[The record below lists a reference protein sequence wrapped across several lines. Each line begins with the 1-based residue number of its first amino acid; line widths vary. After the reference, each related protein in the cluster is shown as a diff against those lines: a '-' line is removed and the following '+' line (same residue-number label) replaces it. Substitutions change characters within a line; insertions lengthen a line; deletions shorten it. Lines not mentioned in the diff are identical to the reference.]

1 MTDEKPLDEKRLDD
15 QLETGL
21 KALENGQP
29 AGEVNLPAESA
40 GLKPLVHLA
49 AGIRDLPH
57 PEPSVESAN
66 ALHARLAAEVRRP
79 APGKAGRLNVRW
91 LWAAGLAGAGA
102 LFLCAFV
109 LLAAGG
115 LWWLGPLDARTVTL
129 ADVSGLVEAAPAGN
143 DRWQAVEN
151 GDHLGAGQR
160 IRTATDA
167 TAKLVFFDGTRT
179 ILGGGAEVMLTRLG
193 GRWGDVL
200 QAELT
205 QPAGGVQ
212 YEVVPFSSQN
222 SQFRVQTPAGL
233 ASVHGTVF
241 QVWVE
246 AQGQAFFTVDRGAV
260 VVENA
265 DQQVNLAAGQATVSR
280 TDAAPDAPSYR
291 FSLSDRLAAVEGEVW
306 TVGQV
311 SFRVTAETV
320 VAGDPQVGDL
330 ILAQGRM
337 LTADDWVADHIAL
350 AEETAAE
357 FQFTGVVQAMDAE
370 AWEINGVTVLVN
382 EVTEVDGDLALGD
395 TALVIYTVLEGGRW
409 LALNIE
415 KLESAEEGEVPGTPS
430 ADCTGSDPQPT
441 AQKLAQQYGVT
452 YEEIMGWFCQG
463 YGFGEIG
470 LAYGL
475 SQESGWAVADIF
487 ALRQQNLGWGEI
499 KRRVRQTPTATLPV
513 ATLPVATLPVTV
525 TLTATVTPT
534 RTPTPALTATL
545 PTATLPVTLTVT
557 PSPTLSVTLTA
568 TPAITP
574 TLSATQ
580 TALCTGADPQP
591 KGQDLA
597 AQYGVSYEEIMG
609 WFCQGFGFGEIDLA
623 YSLSVQSGKPVAE
636 IFALKQGGMGWGEI
650 KKLLQDQAKP
660 KDKDKKKDK

>member
-1 MTDEKPLDEKRLDD
+1 M
-15 QLETGL
+15 
-21 KALENGQP
+21 
-29 AGEVNLPAESA
+29 
-40 GLKPLVHLA
+40 
-49 AGIRDLPH
+49 
-57 PEPSVESAN
+57 
-66 ALHARLAAEVRRP
+66 
-79 APGKAGRLNVRW
+79 
-91 LWAAGLAGAGA
+91 
-102 LFLCAFV
+102 
-109 LLAAGG
+109 
-115 LWWLGPLDARTVTL
+115 
-129 ADVSGLVEAAPAGN
+129 
-143 DRWQAVEN
+143 
-151 GDHLGAGQR
+151 
-160 IRTATDA
+160 
-167 TAKLVFFDGTRT
+167 
-179 ILGGGAEVMLTRLG
+179 
-193 GRWGDVL
+193 
-200 QAELT
+200 
-205 QPAGGVQ
+205 
-212 YEVVPFSSQN
+212 
-222 SQFRVQTPAGL
+222 
-233 ASVHGTVF
+233 
-241 QVWVE
+241 
-246 AQGQAFFTVDRGAV
+246 
-260 VVENA
+260 ENA

-513 ATLPVATLPVTV
+513 ATLPVATLPV
-525 TLTATVTPT
+525 
-534 RTPTPALTATL
+534 
-545 PTATLPVTLTVT
+545 ATLPVT
-557 PSPTLSVTLTA
+557 VTLTA

-660 KDKDKKKDK
+660 KDNDKKKDK